1 MDRPNI
7 LLITSDQQHWNTIG
21 AFNAEVRTPNLDRL
35 VHEGTTFHR
44 AYCPNPTC
52 TPTRASIMT
61 GQYPSQ
67 HGAWTLGTKL
77 PESTPTLGDYLS
89 RADYQTALIGKAHFQ
104 PLKSTDA
111 YPSLEA
117 YPLLQDLEFWRG
129 FDRPFYGF
137 DHVELARNH
146 TNEASVGQHYALWME
161 EKGLKNWRDYFR
173 PPTGT
178 MNEKIKRS
186 WALPE
191 AYHPSTWIAER
202 SCRRLEHC
210 QQEDRPFFL
219 WASFFDPHPKYFA
232 PEPWDKMYDPDSL
245 TVPQMRR
252 GEHDDSPPPLQMTQQ
267 TNPDFEPY
275 KESGF
280 GVQGYHSHL
289 HDREELARDVAT
301 YYAMISLM
309 DAKIGLILD
318 KLDALGLAKNTLVIF
333 TSDHGHFFGQH
344 GLIAKGPFHYQDMI
358 KVPLLARW
366 PGKVPAGKESGSLQ
380 SLVDF
385 SPTLL
390 SLASLAVPRTMTG
403 LDQSRV
409 WLGEEETLRDHIIC
423 EDRVEASM
431 VHQRTYVDERYRLTV
446 YYRQKYGELYDLQE
460 DPGELRNLW
469 DELDYIRLKTDLLLR
484 YAWAELGK
492 EPMWMP
498 RLWFA

>member
-1 MDRPNI
+1 
-7 LLITSDQQHWNTIG
+7 
-21 AFNAEVRTPNLDRL
+21 
-35 VHEGTTFHR
+35 
-44 AYCPNPTC
+44 
-52 TPTRASIMT
+52 
-61 GQYPSQ
+61 
-67 HGAWTLGTKL
+67 
-77 PESTPTLGDYLS
+77 
-89 RADYQTALIGKAHFQ
+89 
-104 PLKSTDA
+104 
-111 YPSLEA
+111 
-117 YPLLQDLEFWRG
+117 
-129 FDRPFYGF
+129 
-137 DHVELARNH
+137 
-146 TNEASVGQHYALWME
+146 
-161 EKGLKNWRDYFR
+161 
-173 PPTGT
+173 
-178 MNEKIKRS
+178 
-186 WALPE
+186 
-191 AYHPSTWIAER
+191 
-202 SCRRLEHC
+202 
-210 QQEDRPFFL
+210 
-219 WASFFDPHPKYFA
+219 
-232 PEPWDKMYDPDSL
+232 
-245 TVPQMRR
+245 
-252 GEHDDSPPPLQMTQQ
+252 
-267 TNPDFEPY
+267 
-275 KESGF
+275 
-280 GVQGYHSHL
+280 
-289 HDREELARDVAT
+289 
-301 YYAMISLM
+301 MISLM